1 MSNDLKKYYKTYL
14 SHVESQQVNLHT
26 YEAMIDKE
34 VFNLYEIDGDDL
46 DQILREQGT
55 PAGYFPVV
63 EGFELIPNDMLP
75 ESKEYIKNLPRK
87 KLTPAELNEIGE
99 NLIELYEKGR
109 TIEEIAVE
117 LEINPV
123 SVAAMRAELDVINPK
138 DLKHEVENLLTYFII
153 EQLKKDQDGII
164 PLSEDAP
171 EETMERRLVE
181 DFEQMFG
188 EDKVTEILNEMKPI
202 LKRDLEGWLSND
214 CFKKHVSQY
223 KKRPIVWHL
232 CSPDGY
238 FEVLLYYHKLNNQTL
253 IYGL

>member
-1 MSNDLKKYYKTYL
+1 MSSLLKNSYKTYL
-14 SHVESQQVNLHT
+14 KHIESQQVNLHT

-34 VFNLYEIDGDDL
+34 VFNLYEIDGPEL

-63 EGFELIPNDMLP
+63 EGFELIPDDMLP

-87 KLTPAELNEIGE
+87 NLKPEELNNLGE
-99 NLIELYEKGR
+99 RLIELYKNGK

-123 SVAAMRAELDVINPK
+123 SVAAIRKELDEIYPK

-164 PLSEDAP
+164 PLSEDTP
-171 EETMERRLVE
+171 EETMERRLVG
-181 DFEQMFG
+181 DIEQMFG
-188 EDKVTEILNEMKPI
+188 EDKVTEILNEIKQI
-202 LKRDLEGWLSND
+202 LGKDLENWLSND
-214 CFKKHVSQY
+214 FFRKHASQY

-232 CSPDGY
+232 CSPYGY
-238 FEVLLYYHKLNNQTL
+238 FEVLL
-253 IYGL
+253 